1 VVQALQRA
9 NPTLTA
15 GGQAILDRV
24 EAVRD
29 RKRTDPARPSITLA
43 YAQSLDGCIAA
54 DHGLPTAISNC
65 ETLVVTHHLRA
76 MHDALLVGVNTVIVD
91 DPRLTVRLAP
101 GSNPTPVIV
110 DSSLRM
116 PLDAKLLRQDSR
128 PLVMTTGGSF
138 TSRRSALEEKGA
150 DVVSVAAHPDGGVDL
165 ADLFAQLGARGI
177 RSVFV
182 EGGAKIITSI
192 LAAGLADQVVLTIAP
207 KFLGGVRSVEPL
219 FGRGPNRQPE
229 LTDIACERF
238 GDDLVVQGELVRSAN
253 GPK

>member
-1 VVQALQRA
+1 VIQALQQS

-29 RKRTDPARPSITLA
+29 RKRLDPARPCITLS

-65 ETLVVTHHLRA
+65 QTLVLTHHLRA

-101 GSNPTPVIV
+101 GGNPTPVIV

-116 PLDAKLLRQDSR
+116 PLDAKLLGQDSR
-128 PLVMTTGGSF
+128 PLVATTKGAFASQRG
-138 TSRRSALEEKGA
+138 ALEEKGV
-150 DVVSVAAHPDGGVDL
+150 DVVSVAANPDGGVDL
-165 ADLFAQLGARGI
+165 ADLFEMLRRRDM

-192 LAAGLADQVVLTIAP
+192 LAADLADQVVLTIAP
-207 KFLGGVRSVEPL
+207 HFLGGVRSVEPL
-219 FGRGPNRQPE
+219 FGRGPNRRPG
-229 LTDIACERF
+229 LTDIACEKI
-238 GDDLVVQGELVRSAN
+238 GDDLVVQGELLRSAN
-253 GPK
+253 EPK